1 MITICLA
8 QFTEGPWVK
17 VTTNVFNKALS
28 FYKNDFKTE
37 IIFGYPQ
44 KNYDII
50 ILMGIRPIVKQKL
63 DKHKILPFCKKLIDM
78 GDSSMDP
85 RTNYED
91 LYFYFLKSN
100 KKLHKHYTFLPKPI
114 ITEHLFPDKYNDDLL
129 TIYVDHFKYQNEME
143 RETTINAINKIFSSI
158 KSSKVPLRVFYHTSK
173 GIELNKLS
181 PEITKDKAQIA
192 RYLPY
197 EEITKFYRKTDV
209 FFPTHRETQG
219 MVAQE
224 IALCGGIT
232 VLQPWMYPK
241 VTHNEFAHILYD
253 QQDEIDFIS
262 IRNQVKNISPKV
274 IRDHALKNCN
284 LDKFKNA
291 LYDAIMDLIKT

>member
-1 MITICLA
+1 MSGSIYR
-8 QFTEGPWVK
+8 GPWLK
-17 VTTNVFNKALS
+17 VTTNVFNKAFS

-50 ILMGIRPIVKQKL
+50 ILMGIRPIVKLKL
-63 DKHKILPFCKKLIDM
+63 DIHKILPFCKKLIDM

-143 RETTINAINKIFSSI
+143 RETTINAINKIYPSI

-173 GIELNKLS
+173 GMELNKLS

-192 RYLPY
+192 KYLPY

-209 FFPTHRETQG
+209 FFPTHRETQD
-219 MVAQE
+219 MVALE

-232 VLQPWMYPK
+232 VLQPWTYPK

>member
-17 VTTNVFNKALS
+17 VITNVFNKALS
-28 FYKNDFKTE
+28 FYNKEFKTE
-37 IIFGYPQ
+37 VIFGYPQ

-50 ILMGIRPIVKQKL
+50 ILTGIRPIVKQNL
-63 DKHKILPFCKKLIDM
+63 DVKKILPYCKKLIDM

-85 RTNYED
+85 RRNCED
-91 LYFYFLKSN
+91 LYFYFLKSS
-100 KKLHKHYTFLPKPI
+100 KKLHNHYTYLPKPI
-114 ITEHLFPDKYNDDLL
+114 ITDHLFPEKYNDGLL
-129 TIYVDHFKYQNEME
+129 TIYVDHFKYQNEKE
-143 RETTINAINKIFSSI
+143 REITINAINKIFFSI
-158 KSSKVPLRVFYHTSK
+158 KNSTIPLRVFYHTSK

-181 PEITKDKAQIA
+181 PEITNSKAQIA
-192 RYLPY
+192 KYLPY
-197 EEITKFYRKTDV
+197 KEIAKYYRKTDV

-224 IALCGGIT
+224 IAICGGIT

-241 VTHNEFAHILYD
+241 VTHNEFAHILYN
-253 QQDEIDFIS
+253 QQDEIDFLSIS
-262 IRNQVKNISPKV
+262 NQLKKLSPALIRE
-274 IRDHALKNCN
+274 HALKNCN

-291 LYDAIMDLIKT
+291 LYDAIIKLIKK

>member
-1 MITICLA
+1 MLTICLA

-63 DKHKILPFCKKLIDM
+63 DTHKILPFCKKLIDM

-100 KKLHKHYTFLPKPI
+100 KKLHKHYTYLPKPI
-114 ITEHLFPDKYNDDLL
+114 ITEYLFPDKYNDDLL

-192 RYLPY
+192 KYLPY

-241 VTHNEFAHILYD
+241 VTHNEFAHILYN
-253 QQDEIDFIS
+253 QQDEIDFIA
-262 IRNQVKNISPKV
+262 IRNHVKNISPKL

>member
-50 ILMGIRPIVKQKL
+50 ILMGIRPIVKLKL
-63 DKHKILPFCKKLIDM
+63 DIHKILPFCKKLIDM

-143 RETTINAINKIFSSI
+143 RETTINAINKIYPSI

-173 GIELNKLS
+173 GMELNKLS

-192 RYLPY
+192 KYLPY

-209 FFPTHRETQG
+209 FFPTHRETQD
-219 MVAQE
+219 MVALE

-232 VLQPWMYPK
+232 VLQPWTYPK

-253 QQDEIDFIS
+253 QQDEIDFIA
-262 IRNQVKNISPKV
+262 IRNHVKNIS
-274 IRDHALKNCN
+274 
-284 LDKFKNA
+284 
-291 LYDAIMDLIKT
+291 